1 MMKSQKICIIFLAA
15 SFSPLLFASGAG
27 QPNPQAASAKVTS
40 NQPEKN
46 PLIEI
51 ARELKLKSHR
61 REECNRLCDLL
72 ATHRKSMIP
81 ALLSGASFNVHATNK
96 TKELNDKLCDLY
108 TKFYRTFNEIDK
120 AIIDYDEQLLQDGQL
135 SPRSTQIAQTAI
147 DKKIQAAKALTLAS
161 QSQGAHTGNTFPNG
175 WHDLK

>member
-27 QPNPQAASAKVTS
+27 QPNPQAASAKITS

-46 PLIEI
+46 PLIEM
-51 ARELKLKSHR
+51 ARELKLKSR
-61 REECNRLCDLL
+61 KREEFNKFSQSFSQHTKAMFSPDISSN
-72 ATHRKSMIP
+72 KN
-81 ALLSGASFNVHATNK
+81 ALEETNK
-96 TKELNDKLCDLY
+96 LNNKLCDLY
-108 TKFYRTFNEIDK
+108 EKLLTTLNQVHVAITDHDK
-120 AIIDYDEQLLQDGQL
+120 ELLQKGQL

-147 DKKIQAAKALTLAS
+147 DEKIQAANALTLAS

-175 WHDLK
+175 WHNLK